1 MLVTMHLAKPARSTG
16 RLVLSSFLGFFV
28 ADWSGAA
35 SAARINLYSSST
47 RVHPHRPFVFVVVHE
62 ISPPNLVVDICCCD
76 DDASDVVVA
85 ITVLAT
91 SDCRLPFPLRFSSQ
105 FPSPSLLAYTHIL
118 TVLLFFHALC
128 RGVLCFATSIATFL
142 SLESNEIL
150 FAKSVFRF

>member
-1 MLVTMHLAKPARSTG
+1 MLVSMHLAKPARSTG

-35 SAARINLYSSST
+35 SAARINLYPSST
-47 RVHPHRPFVFVVVHE
+47 RVHPHRPFVFVAVHE
-62 ISPPNLVVDICCCD
+62 ISPPNLVVDICCCCD

-85 ITVLAT
+85 IIVLAI

-105 FPSPSLLAYTHIL
+105 FPSPSVLAYTHIL
-118 TVLLFFHALC
+118 TVLLFFHAVC

-142 SLESNEIL
+142 SLARIRTM
-150 FAKSVFRF
+150 RFCQICV